1 MTRGAVAI
9 RLLLLFAAMVL
20 IIIVAPTMGSSS
32 LSLSHVFDGSIPRDQ
47 NTDAVIFFNLR
58 LPRVLYCAVA
68 GAMLAVAGALTQS
81 VLRNDLATPY
91 TMGISSGAAV
101 GALLAL
107 QFPALGGAAGAG
119 VAALI
124 GAFATMVL
132 VLGLA
137 RSLSAWEGS
146 STLVLIGVTINILLG
161 SVILVI
167 QYMADPFQTFLMIR
181 WMMGAVDV
189 TNYMQPGILAGV
201 LLAVLVI
208 STAMSRG
215 LDALQLGDLAA
226 HSLGVVP
233 GRTRLIALALA
244 ALGTALIVSIS
255 GPIGFVGLLVPHAMR
270 RLVGRGHGVLIAA
283 SAMAGAGFLVASD
296 TLARMVG
303 GDLEVPVG
311 IVTAL
316 LGGPVFLVILLGN
329 ERRRSAG
336 ASA

>member
-1 MTRGAVAI
+1 MTRSIVAL
-9 RLLLLFAAMVL
+9 RLLMLLAVL
-20 IIIVAPTMGSSS
+20 VIVLVVAPTMGSTS
-32 LSLSHVFDGSIPRDQ
+32 LSIARIFDASLPRAE
-47 NTDAVIFFNLR
+47 NPDAVIFFDLR
-58 LPRVLYCAVA
+58 LPRVLYGAVA

-137 RSLSAWEGS
+137 RSFTSWEGS
-146 STLVLIGVTINILLG
+146 STLILIGVTINILLG

-167 QYMADPFQTFLMIR
+167 QYLADPFQTFLMIR

-189 TNYMQPGILAGV
+189 TNLTQPTIAGCV
-201 LLAVLVI
+201 LLGVVLAA
-208 STAMSRG
+208 TAMARG

-226 HSLGVVP
+226 HSLGIVP
-233 GRTRLIALALA
+233 GRTRLAALALA
-244 ALGTALIVSIS
+244 ALGTAMVVSIS

-270 RLVGRGHGVLIAA
+270 RLVGRGHGVLIVA

-296 TLARMVG
+296 AVARSVG

-316 LGGPVFLVILLGN
+316 VGGPVFLAILLGN
-329 ERRRSAG
+329 ERKRSGA